1 MPLNRST
8 LTFTIETVDDG
19 EGVTLAEI
27 RESAPPRIMSMGITE
42 TIYEPV
48 PTVTAAAK
56 RHPNDSNSVAL
67 GRNLAIVRALRKVVR
82 AFEDELPEDCRDAD
96 PAVVHITKRFHQMN
110 QERQHWRD
118 RYAELTEKVGYPMD
132 GNDPDSN
139 LVRHAQ
145 REMSRIGL
153 YAPDADYG
161 GMLAQAVEDLIRMF
175 AAQGHSGGSAFMVRE
190 LFNQLTNFE
199 PLSPLTDDPSE
210 WMHIEE
216 GMAGSPD
223 LYQSRRRPDAFSNDG
238 GKTYR
243 LVGDTDDTT
252 YTSEPHTPPEVADA
266 PHAAEPAS

>member
-1 MPLNRST
+1 MPK
-8 LTFTIETVDDG
+8 TIPTALFRKQAV
-19 EGVTLAEI
+19 AEI
-27 RESAPPRIMSMGITE
+27 EVTSDGATTTFAEVEITLGDTEPFAITGI
-42 TIYEPV
+42 
-48 PTVTAAAK
+48 ARCA
-56 RHPNDSNSVAL
+56 PNDTFDKTTGTCLAL
-67 GRNLAIVRALRKVVR
+67 SRALR
-82 AFEDELPEDCRDAD
+82 ALAEWFEKEIPEDDRDVD

-161 GMLAQAVEDLIRMF
+161 GMLAQAVEDLIRVF
-175 AAQGHSGGSAFMVRE
+175 AAQGHSGGSAFMVRD

>member
-1 MPLNRST
+1 MPK
-8 LTFTIETVDDG
+8 TVPHA
-19 EGVTLAEI
+19 LAETEFALTARVVTDGATTTFVELEAVSPDLNTVPGMTGI
-27 RESAPPRIMSMGITE
+27 ARCAPHDRFDAE
-42 TIYEPV
+42 TGF
-48 PTVTAAAK
+48 
-56 RHPNDSNSVAL
+56 AL
-67 GRNLAIVRALRKVVR
+67 ALTRALRGI
-82 AFEDELPEDCRDAD
+82 ADELEGAIPEADRDVNRDVA
-96 PAVVHITKRFHQMN
+96 HITKRFHQMN
-110 QERQHWRD
+110 RERQHWRD
-118 RYAELTEKVGYPMD
+118 RYAELLVKNGYQID

-139 LVRHAQ
+139 LVRHA
-145 REMSRIGL
+145 RMEMSRIGL
-153 YAPDADYG
+153 YDEDADYG